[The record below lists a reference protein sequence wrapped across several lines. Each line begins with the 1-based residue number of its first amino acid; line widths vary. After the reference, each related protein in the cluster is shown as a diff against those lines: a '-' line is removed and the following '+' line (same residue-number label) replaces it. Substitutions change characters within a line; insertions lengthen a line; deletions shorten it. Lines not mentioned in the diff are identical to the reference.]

1 MRKTRVE
8 LTKKQIDAIE
18 HAMLNHSLYKDN
30 PAKLVED
37 HAKIK
42 GNCPSHATLGAL
54 SSMSLDTLIRALYVG
69 YTLKKSS
76 VDLVRDYFN
85 DLDPDYTADNAKRH
99 AVIATL
105 DILGI
110 KIKGVNEYE

>member
-42 GNCPSHATLGAL
+42 GQCSSHNSLGAL
-54 SSMSLDTLIRALYVG
+54 SSMNLDTLIRALYVG

-85 DLDPDYTADNAKRH
+85 DLDADYTADNAKRH

-110 KIKGVNEYE
+110 KIKGVNEHE